1 MWSSSS
7 AAANPRSRACCSLYF
22 RVRCLF
28 SIRPGHVLGCFGI
41 ALSRPFLGRGG
52 MIPAWPSSRATVSDG
67 CAPTD
72 SQYLRERGGR
82 GSEVS
87 VDERRNA
94 RRRDDNPRPRASD
107 DGTVRRRA
115 RAGCAL
121 YALDLQ
127 RQVLVPVQLCAGRR
141 TRGTPSATSMGTRW
155 GTRAARCD
163 GGGGGSFAALAHRAT
178 DRSAR
183 RSRGASRPSA
193 RARPRRGCGRTAC
206 SGARGARG
214 GCGRPW
220 RPVATRGGAARC
232 GRVASSEN
240 AHSLH
245 SAARKQTSSSPR
257 RFFEPL
263 PRRAGTR
270 PAAARPW
277 TIDRSSECGAGR
289 SSTMKP

>member
-1 MWSSSS
+1 MSASTNGGTRDDATITLDRERATTGRFDGARGRGAHFMRSIFSDRCLFPSSS
-7 AAANPRSRACCSLYF
+7 A
-22 RVRCLF
+22 
-28 SIRPGHVLGCFGI
+28 
-41 ALSRPFLGRGG
+41 RG
-52 MIPAWPSSRATVSDG
+52 D
-67 CAPTD
+67 
-72 SQYLRERGGR
+72 ERGGR
-82 GSEVS
+82 
-87 VDERRNA
+87 RQ
-94 RRRDDNPRPRASD
+94 RRRWGR
-107 DGTVRRRA
+107 DG
-115 RAGCAL
+115 
-121 YALDLQ
+121 
-127 RQVLVPVQLCAGRR
+127 GRE
-141 TRGTPSATSMGTRW
+141 
-155 GTRAARCD
+155 RCD

-257 RFFEPL
+257 RFFEPQ

-270 PAAARPW
+270 PDAARPW

-289 SSTMKP
+289 SSAMKP